1 MMKAVILMVC
11 VSLAGCA
18 NARFASNDYQCKR
31 NPAVDGVG
39 IGVMTG
45 VPFAVVATT
54 PIGLGVAAI
63 MGGSYYVAHEAIC
76 E

>member
-1 MMKAVILMVC
+1 MKAIILMVC

-63 MGGSYYVAHEAIC
+63 MGGSYFVAHEAIC

>member
-1 MMKAVILMVC
+1 MKAIILMLC

>member
-54 PIGLGVAAI
+54 PIGIGVGVI

>member
-1 MMKAVILMVC
+1 MKAIILMVC

-54 PIGLGVAAI
+54 PIGVGVGVI
-63 MGGSYYVAHEAIC
+63 MGGAYYVAHEAIC

>member
-1 MMKAVILMVC
+1 MRKIIMCLFCMTLV
-11 VSLAGCA
+11 GCA

-45 VPFAVVATT
+45 VPLAVVSSS
-54 PIGLGVAAI
+54 PIGLGAGVI
-63 MGGSYYVAHEAIC
+63 MGGSYYVGHGAIGR
-76 E
+76 

>member
-1 MMKAVILMVC
+1 MKAIILMVC

-54 PIGLGVAAI
+54 PIGLGVGVI

>member
-1 MMKAVILMVC
+1 MKAVILMVC

-45 VPFAVVATT
+45 LPFVVVATT
-54 PIGLGVAAI
+54 PIGLGVGVI

>member
-1 MMKAVILMVC
+1 MKAVILMVC

-54 PIGLGVAAI
+54 PIGLGVGVI

>member
-1 MMKAVILMVC
+1 MKAIILMVC

-54 PIGLGVAAI
+54 PIGIGVGVI

>member
-1 MMKAVILMVC
+1 MKAIILMVC

-54 PIGLGVAAI
+54 PIGIGVGAI
-63 MGGSYYVAHEAIC
+63 MGGSYFVAHEAIC